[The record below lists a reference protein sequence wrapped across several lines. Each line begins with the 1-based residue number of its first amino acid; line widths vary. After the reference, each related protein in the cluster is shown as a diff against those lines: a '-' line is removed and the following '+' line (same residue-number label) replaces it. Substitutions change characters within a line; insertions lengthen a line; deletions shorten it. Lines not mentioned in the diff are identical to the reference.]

1 MCKCCCGGK
10 KSDEG
15 KIYECKKCGKTGKEP
30 KYCCGEMMKEKK

>member
-10 KSDEG
+10 KKDEG
-15 KIYECKKCGKTGKEP
+15 KTYECKKCGKIGSEQ